1 MVSLGLVSSSIT
13 SSILRPAMPPA
24 ALNFSTAHCVAL
36 SPLSPA
42 LAAIPE
48 RGARM
53 PTLHGLACAMVG
65 ANTPGAVAPAPAAA
79 KEVRRARRESFMG
92 RPLICWLPS
101 ASGFLA
107 VDDISAACQQQRSLA
122 DGQHAGERQSTALD
136 TRIKLWLSPILLRVR
151 WCRPTSLDKPHLDP
165 TTPIGRGPIAFLS
178 GLAEDE
184 RQRM

>member
-13 SSILRPAMPPA
+13 SSILRPAMPPL

-53 PTLHGLACAMVG
+53 PTLQGLACATAG
-65 ANTPGAVAPAPAAA
+65 ANTPGAVAPAPVAA

-92 RPLICWLPS
+92 RPLICALVAPS
-101 ASGFLA
+101 ASGIELY
-107 VDDISAACQQQRSLA
+107 DISATCQQQRSQRE
-122 DGQHAGERQSTALD
+122 GAL
-136 TRIKLWLSPILLRVR
+136 
-151 WCRPTSLDKPHLDP
+151 
-165 TTPIGRGPIAFLS
+165 
-178 GLAEDE
+178 
-184 RQRM
+184 